1 MRIPRPATALWL
13 IAMTGL
19 VLASCS
25 GMPDRRQRDSTET
38 AVIAPPAPD
47 FINTVWEVA
56 QSSAAEPGMLYAFL
70 ADSTLVMSSSQSNAA
85 FGTWRYVGG
94 ALTLVEEG
102 RSYPSDIVRLTSDTL
117 RLVLRGPGVPVS
129 MTLVRAGRPLPQ

>member
-1 MRIPRPATALWL
+1 MRISRLAAALWL
-13 IAMTGL
+13 IAITGL
-19 VLASCS
+19 VLSSCS
-25 GMPDRRQRDSTET
+25 GTPDRRQQDSTAT
-38 AVIAPPAPD
+38 SVVPPPAPD

-85 FGTWRYVGG
+85 FGAWRYVGG

-117 RLVLRGPGVPVS
+117 SLVLRGPGVPVS